1 MQLINTDLIRN
12 PFNWLMVA
20 GMVILAGLALH
31 LIFSHTQAT
40 QEQAQ

>member
-1 MQLINTDLIRN
+1 MQIINTDLIRN

-20 GMVILAGLALH
+20 GMVILGGLALH
-31 LIFSHTQAT
+31 LIFAHPT